1 VSVRGAARRINP
13 PRRTSSWT
21 SSTSLQERIRAAHKA
36 LKRERSHQDQPAFK
50 ARLDAAEHDPKWLRF
65 KEQFKRIADEHEQ
78 AKQPKTDK
86 PKVPQEW
93 RDAVAKYAPPL
104 PTRLKKEWLADTM
117 KLLPREKGE
126 AIRAYARRL
135 FRNGP
140 REGRPKSAGAI
151 ATRLQEQRTKNATK

>member
-1 VSVRGAARRINP
+1 MARKRKPSRTAAPRKPVAADDDLVSVALRVLGR
-13 PRRTSSWT
+13 
-21 SSTSLQERIRAAHKA
+21 QE
-36 LKRERSHQDQPAFK
+36 EDPAFK
-50 ARLDAAEHDPKWLRF
+50 ARLAAAEHDPKWLRF

-104 PTRLKKEWLADTM
+104 PTRLKKEWFADTM
-117 KLLPREKGE
+117 KLLPRGKGE
-126 AIRAYARRL
+126 AIRAYAWRL
-135 FRNGP
+135 FRDGP
-140 REGRPKSAGAI
+140 RDGRPKSAGAI